1 MVFQRV
7 YQQALARLVVKTL
20 VHGIL
25 HLLVCA
31 LGNMFCHEQMGLS
44 ALYEMF
50 LSQFLDSL
58 ITNWLVSLYLIE
70 KHGLCETKVLI
81 SEQLQAVV
89 FVYHRA
95 VHVHYHVRVVRSV
108 VVRHWQEPFFLPYK
122 QVVYAIA
129 LRVNHFQVY
138 HRAHQ
143 ERISVQLRSLC
154 AKDIL
159 CVVAFEETSGILE
172 SQLVLVFRNYDALV
186 CQEILMGYAV
196 VQPLKYAAGVVLP
209 HLCRYERVLRIDFEA
224 VVAYAAHQ
232 GGCGLDVGDG
242 VDVAKCLT
250 VLEAF
255 PYNLCY
261 VIEFV
266 HFLGFAGKP
275 EKVHKLNHIAQIVW
289 KCFQD
294 GETFGDIYT
303 IPYIKATTALM
314 GRIRNY
320 RFKIYPQDSLI
331 PAEVWKYDTRSILE
345 GLHNC
350 IAHQNFLANE
360 RIVVT
365 EDKDKLTFEN
375 AGGFLE
381 GDYTQYI
388 LGTKTPKLYRNPFLM
403 RAMVNLKMIDS
414 QGYGIH
420 NLFVRQKERFL
431 PMPDYNG
438 TDDSHVVMHMYGTV
452 IDENYSLQLF
462 ANQNLSLTE
471 AVLLDEVQRDKP
483 IGDEA
488 IKELRK
494 KHLIEGRKPHLFVAK
509 HIAQRTDKK
518 VEYSMHKGLDY
529 KSCESL
535 LVDSLKDHGRL
546 KRGEIDKLLWNV
558 ISDQLN
564 ETQKKTRIGNILRKL
579 HSEGIIWNETKGNIS
594 YWSLV
599 K

>member
-1 MVFQRV
+1 MRLGAIAALSNGACLEHKDFAYLYFGIDDETLEVKGTTFDAARMKAVGNEALELYLRRMVVPKVNF
-7 YQQALARLVVKTL
+7 T
-20 VHGIL
+20 IEE
-25 HLLVCA
+25 
-31 LGNMFCHEQMGLS
+31 F
-44 ALYEMF
+44 LYEG
-50 LSQFLDSL
+50 
-58 ITNWLVSLYLIE
+58 
-70 KHGLCETKVLI
+70 H
-81 SEQLQAVV
+81 
-89 FVYHRA
+89 
-95 VHVHYHVRVVRSV
+95 
-108 VVRHWQEPFFLPYK
+108 
-122 QVVYAIA
+122 
-129 LRVNHFQVY
+129 
-138 HRAHQ
+138 
-143 ERISVQLRSLC
+143 ER
-154 AKDIL
+154 
-159 CVVAFEETSGILE
+159 VVAFKIPAAVNEPTTYKQKAYVRVDSHVTELTPYVDWVRQIYTSQTDWSAQIVEDATIEDLDPEAIRLARAGYKLRYPDFAEAMETWNDTTFLDKDHLTQDGQIT
-172 SQLVLVFRNYDALV
+172 RTAL
-186 CQEILMGYAV
+186 L
-196 VQPLKYAAGVVLP
+196 L
-209 HLCRYERVLRIDFEA
+209 
-224 VVAYAAHQ
+224 
-232 GGCGLDVGDG
+232 
-242 VDVAKCLT
+242 
-250 VLEAF
+250 
-255 PYNLCY
+255 
-261 VIEFV
+261 
-266 HFLGFAGKP
+266 AGKP